1 MSSHLVI
8 IVPST
13 LLLILSA
20 PVSPE
25 WLKNSDQ
32 RSVNCLFI
40 SGILRRN
47 DFFTKFEVGKIYGSV
62 RILTHD
68 PDVHAKVLE
77 VSEDSVTFQFS
88 DGTTETAAKVKV
100 DSRLGSYEMANVA
113 GVEMSSGMGK

>member
-1 MSSHLVI
+1 MR
-8 IVPST
+8 PRM
-13 LLLILSA
+13 
-20 PVSPE
+20 
-25 WLKNSDQ
+25 KKD
-32 RSVNCLFI
+32 
-40 SGILRRN
+40 
-47 DFFTKFEVGKIYGSV
+47 TKFEVGKIYGSV